1 MTEMLKEW
9 NGVTRQMELFQFLN
23 ALRRTGEVN
32 MFGAA
37 PWLQDYYLLEK
48 REAKQVLLS
57 WMQWVNDDPSNLEK

>member
-1 MTEMLKEW
+1 MA
-9 NGVTRQMELFQFLN
+9 RQMELFQFLN

-48 REAKQVLLS
+48 REAKDVLLS
-57 WMQWVNDDPSNLEK
+57 WMQWVNENPSNLEK